1 MDTGQDHAT
10 VSVES
15 STSSD
20 WQQRRPDVHR
30 NSVDM
35 TVQPDVALIQSQRL
49 ECSEHPGTEEQYHSD
64 IIAIT

>member
-1 MDTGQDHAT
+1 VDTGQDHAT

-20 WQQRRPDVHR
+20 RQQRRPDVHR

-35 TVQPDVALIQSQRL
+35 MAQPADDWQQMSRMQML
-49 ECSEHPGTEEQYHSD
+49 P
-64 IIAIT
+64 